1 MSKPRRLFT
10 RERKVEAIKLST
22 AQGRSFAEA
31 AHNLET
37 QPQRTY
43 TPSPDLPT
51 SVSPDND

>member
-43 TPSPDLPT
+43 TPSPRPT
-51 SVSPDND
+51 NFRITR